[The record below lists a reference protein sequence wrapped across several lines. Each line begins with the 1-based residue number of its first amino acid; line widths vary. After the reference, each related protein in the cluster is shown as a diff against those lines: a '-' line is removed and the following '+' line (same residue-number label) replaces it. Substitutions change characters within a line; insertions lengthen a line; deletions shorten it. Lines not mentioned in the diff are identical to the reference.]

1 VSDSKHFGLFE
12 VLGVELEYMIVDANS
27 LDVSPVSDE
36 LLRAAAG
43 SYVGEVEMG
52 PISWSN
58 ELVAHVIELKTT
70 EPATSLS
77 GLAAKFSENVTRIDE
92 LLRPIGARLMPTGM
106 HPWMNPDRETKLWAH
121 EYNEVYEGF
130 DRVFGCRGHGWSNL
144 QSVHLNLPF
153 ADDEEFGRLHAAIRL
168 LLPIL
173 PAIAASSPFV
183 ERSASGFVDTRLE
196 MYREN
201 SQKIPSVTE
210 RVIPEPVYTRAD
222 YEKTI
227 LQRIYADIAPFDP
240 QGVLQHEWLNA
251 RGAIA
256 RFDRSTI
263 EIRVLDVQECP
274 AADMAI
280 CAAALAVLKS
290 LVEERRTSWEAQ
302 KSWAVE
308 PLESIF
314 LATVRDGERA
324 TITDAAYLRALGCDS
339 EQPQTA
345 GQVWRQLVDGQSSSA
360 VANDANVAKA
370 MQTIL
375 DQGTLARRILK
386 AVGSQQSDRISTVDA
401 TSDALKR
408 VYTRLC
414 DCLCRGEMFVP

>member
-1 VSDSKHFGLFE
+1 MSDSQHFGLFE
-12 VLGVELEYMIVDANS
+12 ALGVELEYMIVDANS
-27 LDVSPVSDE
+27 LDVSPISDE

-58 ELVAHVIELKTT
+58 ELVGHVIELKTT
-70 EPATSLS
+70 DPATSLT
-77 GLAAKFSENVTRIDE
+77 GLAAKFSENVARMDE
-92 LLRPIGARLMPTGM
+92 LLRPLGARLMPTGM

-168 LLPIL
+168 LLPIF

-183 ERSASGFVDTRLE
+183 ERRASGFADTRLE
-196 MYREN
+196 MYRGN
-201 SQKIPSVTE
+201 SRKIASVTGQ
-210 RVIPEPVYTRAD
+210 VIPEPVFTRAD
-222 YEKTI
+222 YEKII
-227 LQRIYADIAPFDP
+227 LQRIYVDIAPYDP

-256 RFDRSTI
+256 RFDRNTI

-274 AADMAI
+274 AADIAI

-290 LVEERRTSWEAQ
+290 LVEERWTSWEAQ

-324 TITDAAYLRALGCDS
+324 IISDAAYLRALGCDS
-339 EQPQTA
+339 AQPQTA
-345 GQVWRQLVDGQSSSA
+345 GQVWRQLVDGQSSSV
-360 VANDANVAKA
+360 VANDPNISAAL
-370 MQTIL
+370 QTIL
-375 DQGTLARRILK
+375 DQGALARRILN
-386 AVGSQQSDRISTVDA
+386 AVGRQQSERISTVDA

-414 DCLCRGEMFVP
+414 DCLSRGEMFVP

>member
-1 VSDSKHFGLFE
+1 MSDSKHFGLFE

-52 PISWSN
+52 PLSWSN

-70 EPATSLS
+70 EPATSLA
-77 GLAAKFSENVTRIDE
+77 GLAAKFSENVARIDE
-92 LLRPIGARLMPTGM
+92 LLRPLGARLMPTGM

-153 ADDEEFGRLHAAIRL
+153 AGDEEFGRLHAAIRL

-183 ERSASGFVDTRLE
+183 ERRASGFVDTRLE
-196 MYREN
+196 MYRGN
-201 SQKIPSVTE
+201 SQKIASVTG

-256 RFDRSTI
+256 RFDRNTI

-274 AADMAI
+274 AADVAI

-290 LVEERRTSWEAQ
+290 LVAERWTSWEAQ

-324 TITDAAYLRALGCDS
+324 VISDAAYLQALGCDS
-339 EQPQTA
+339 AKPQTA
-345 GQVWRQLVDGQSSSA
+345 GQVWRHLVDGQRGSV
-360 VANDANVAKA
+360 VANEATVAQA
-370 MQTIL
+370 LQTIL
-375 DQGTLARRILK
+375 DQGTLARRMLK

-414 DCLCRGEMFVP
+414 DCLSWGVMFVP